1 MKKIIYLVMVVMMAS
16 YVNAQGF
23 GNCNFGSY
31 TFGNCAVETSSG
43 GSGGGGDGSSIS
55 LAEYYNL
62 FSQFTIDLFRKWFLS
77 GDIPVLEYRIE
88 APKSVFQGDS
98 VIVNNIF
105 VNEVDNLSVEL
116 HCTNFLDLNKNG
128 NIDLEDS
135 FSSFNKK
142 AEPNI
147 LNNITI
153 SLIVPESQEIGD
165 YLIAGKC
172 ELGDGS
178 PNATSSRKIKIMN
191 KQQIEI
197 LKDSLIK
204 YSKWDILKDKWFL
217 IVVLLG
223 IIVFAVLL
231 YQAGLLQVIL
241 GFIIPL
247 IQTII
252 LNPLFLM
259 ILIVI
264 IIYIWIKYF

>member
-23 GNCNFGSY
+23 GNCNFGRY

-43 GSGGGGDGSSIS
+43 GSGGGGDGSPIS
-55 LAEYYNL
+55 LAVYYNL
-62 FSQFTIDLFRKWFLS
+62 FSQ
-77 GDIPVLEYRIE
+77 
-88 APKSVFQGDS
+88 
-98 VIVNNIF
+98 
-105 VNEVDNLSVEL
+105 
-116 HCTNFLDLNKNG
+116 
-128 NIDLEDS
+128 

-197 LKDSLIK
+197 LKDS
-204 YSKWDILKDKWFL
+204 
-217 IVVLLG
+217 
-223 IIVFAVLL
+223 
-231 YQAGLLQVIL
+231 
-241 GFIIPL
+241 
-247 IQTII
+247 
-252 LNPLFLM
+252 
-259 ILIVI
+259 
-264 IIYIWIKYF
+264 